1 MIPCLLLRDG
11 GLWKTVRFGEERYV
25 GDPINTARLF
35 NDKEVDELVLLD
47 ITATV
52 EGRRPS
58 LSAIREVAGEC
69 FAPLCYGGG
78 VRSLED
84 MHDIYS
90 VGVEK
95 VALNAAAVEQ
105 PELVAQAA
113 ARFGSQSVVVAI
125 DVRAGE
131 VVTHRGTRST
141 GLDPVEHARGATE
154 RGAGEILLTSVG
166 REGTGAG
173 LDTDLVERVAG
184 AVGVPVVAHG
194 GAGSVEHLGEA
205 ARAGASAVAAGS
217 LFVFVGP
224 YRAVLVTYPG
234 EAELAAV
241 VG

>member
-1 MIPCLLLRDG
+1 MRDIRVIPCLLLRDG
-11 GLWKTVRFGEERYV
+11 GLCKTVRFTGERYV

-58 LSAIREVAGEC
+58 LEAIKDVAGEC

-84 MHDIYS
+84 MHDIFS

-105 PELVAQAA
+105 PELVAAAA

-125 DVRAGE
+125 DVRGGE

-141 GLDPVEHARGATE
+141 GLDPVEHARAT
-154 RGAGEILLTSVG
+154 T
-166 REGTGAG
+166 
-173 LDTDLVERVAG
+173 
-184 AVGVPVVAHG
+184 
-194 GAGSVEHLGEA
+194 
-205 ARAGASAVAAGS
+205 
-217 LFVFVGP
+217 
-224 YRAVLVTYPG
+224 
-234 EAELAAV
+234 
-241 VG
+241 